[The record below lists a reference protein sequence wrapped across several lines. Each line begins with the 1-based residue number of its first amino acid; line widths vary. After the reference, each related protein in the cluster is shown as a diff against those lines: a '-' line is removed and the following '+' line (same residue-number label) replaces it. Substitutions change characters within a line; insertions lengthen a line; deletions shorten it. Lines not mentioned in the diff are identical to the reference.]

1 MPDVTIYPHSDF
13 QGTPQALP
21 KGRYNDALGQLSIG
35 NNTLSSL
42 KVPQGLVAR
51 LYEHSHF
58 QGHFI
63 DIAKDTPAIN
73 LFWNDRISS
82 IIVYSAN
89 EQPPAIAEVIIF
101 EHSDYNGKA
110 QILKP
115 GKYNLP
121 LIELGDNAVSSV
133 QVPYGMLL
141 TLYEHPNFQGPS
153 VEIRNDTPAISL
165 DWNDRASSLIVAEAP
180 VGFWRIS
187 NSSAGVIGES
197 TAYNGVR
204 GISHAGGQNGSAAG
218 VAGVN
223 DNTGPGV
230 FGESNNGIAVYGESK
245 SWIGMFGKSESTG
258 HGVGVL
264 GEAIGAGVKGVSK
277 TWVGV
282 VGVGEATQGGGGVYG
297 ISEGGSG
304 VTGNSKTWHG
314 VYGETPGSAGA
325 GVWGE
330 HKGSGSGVVGKTQST
345 TGGAGVWGE
354 SPGPGVIGVSQT
366 WVGVYGETRT
376 PAAQGAGV
384 WGEHKGDGTG
394 VFGASNTGIGVM
406 GKGGRLAGYFEGDVE
421 VTGDIRLANADCAED
436 FDIAETEQIGPGT
449 VMVLG
454 EGGKLEQSQ
463 RAYDKRVAGVISGAG
478 NYKPGIVLDKQS
490 KGNRKPVALLGKVFC
505 KVDASYGPIG
515 IGDLLTTSPS
525 PGHAMK
531 ASDPLKAFGSVI
543 GKALRPLTE
552 GQSLIPILI
561 ALQ

>member
-1 MPDVTIYPHSDF
+1 MPEVTIFQNPNF
-13 QGTPQALP
+13 QGAPQALP
-21 KGRYNDALGQLSIG
+21 KGRYNDALHQLSIG
-35 NNTLSSL
+35 NDALSSL
-42 KVPQGLVAR
+42 QVPPGLVAR

-58 QGHFI
+58 QGRFI
-63 DIAKDTPAIN
+63 DIAKDTPAID

-82 IIVYSAN
+82 IIVYGAD
-89 EQPPAIAEVIIF
+89 EQPPMINEVVIF
-101 EHSDYNGKA
+101 EHSDYAGRS
-110 QILKP
+110 QVLKP
-115 GKYNLP
+115 GKYNQTF
-121 LIELGDNAVSSV
+121 IELGDDAVSSAL
-133 QVPYGMLL
+133 VPYGMLL
-141 TLYEHPNFQGPS
+141 TLYENPDFLGAS
-153 VEIRNDTPAISL
+153 FEIRNDTPAVPL
-165 DWNDRASSLIVAEAP
+165 EWNDKASSLIVAEAP
-180 VGFWRIS
+180 VGLWKIS
-187 NSSAGVIGES
+187 NSGAGVIGES
-197 TAYNGVR
+197 TEYNGVR
-204 GISHAGGQNGSAAG
+204 GISHASGQNGSVAG

-223 DNTGPGV
+223 DNAGLGIY
-230 FGESNNGIAVYGESK
+230 GESNNGIAVWGESK
-245 SWIGMFGKSESTG
+245 SWIGMYGKSGSTG

-282 VGVGEATQGGGGVYG
+282 VGTGEAEQGGGGVLG
-297 ISEGGSG
+297 ESNGGSG
-304 VTGNSKTWHG
+304 VIGTSKKWVG
-314 VYGETPGSAGA
+314 VYGETLADAGA
-325 GVWGE
+325 GVWGQN
-330 HKGSGSGVVGKTQST
+330 KANGNGVLGKTEST
-345 TGGAGVWGE
+345 TGGAGVVGE
-354 SPGPGVIGVSQT
+354 GPGPGVIGASYT

-394 VFGASNTGIGVM
+394 VFGHSNTGIGVM

-436 FDIAETEQIGPGT
+436 FDVTESEQIDPGT

-454 EGGKLEQSQ
+454 EEGKLEQSQ

-478 NYKPGIVLDKQS
+478 TYKPGIVLDKRS
-490 KGNRKPVALLGKVFC
+490 NGNRKPVALLGKVFC
-505 KVDASYGPIG
+505 KVDASYGPIE